1 MEVQMN
7 LKGKKVFVTGA
18 GGFIGSHLVEALL
31 AKGCTVKALAQYN
44 SRGLHGWLDS
54 IDTAHKDSLQIFLGD
69 VRDPN
74 QMKEL
79 TEDVQVVFN
88 LAALIA
94 IPYSYSA
101 PDSYIDTNVKGALN
115 IVQAA
120 RTNSIEKVIQIS
132 TSEVYGTAQIVPIS
146 ETHILRGQS
155 PYAASKIGAD
165 QIAMSFYHAFG
176 TPVSII
182 RPFNTFGPRQSARA
196 VIPTIISQLARGEQR
211 VKLGAISPTR
221 DFTYVDDTASG
232 IISAAETDASIG
244 QTINLGTGHEFSI
257 GETAELIARIMNT
270 EIKIET
276 ENKRIR
282 PESSEVERLCSDNS
296 KAAKILNWHP
306 KLEGKKGFE
315 EGLKKT
321 IDWFC
326 NSENLAL
333 YRTEVYN
340 K

>member
-1 MEVQMN
+1 MN
-7 LKGKKVFVTGA
+7 LKSKKVFVTGA

-31 AKGCTVKALAQYN
+31 ARECRVKALVQYN
-44 SRGLHGWLDS
+44 SKGLHGWLEN
-54 IDTAHKDSLQIFLGD
+54 IDCPNKDSLEIVLGD

-79 TEDVQVVFN
+79 TQDVQVIFN

-120 RTNSIEKVIQIS
+120 RTNAVEKVVQVS
-132 TSEVYGTAQIVPIS
+132 TSEVYGTAQIVPIP

-176 TPVSII
+176 TPVSVI

-196 VIPTIISQLARGEQR
+196 VIPTIISQIASGERQI
-211 VKLGAISPTR
+211 KLGSISPTR
-221 DFTYVDDTASG
+221 DFTYVADTASG
-232 IISAAETDASIG
+232 IIQSAEKDGSIG
-244 QTINLGTGHEFSI
+244 EVINLGTGYEFSI
-257 GETAELIARIMNT
+257 GKTAETIAKMMNVQI
-270 EIKIET
+270 EIKTDNE
-276 ENKRIR
+276 RIR
-282 PESSEVERLCSDNS
+282 PDASEVERLCSDNS
-296 KAAKILNWHP
+296 KAARILDWQPSLTGEN
-306 KLEGKKGFE
+306 GFE
-315 EGLKKT
+315 QGLKKT
-321 IDWFC
+321 IDWFS
-326 NSENLAL
+326 NASNLAL
-333 YRTEVYN
+333 YRTKAYN